1 MDGPGPVGYLAG
13 KDDLAD
19 HRDHVGPIE
28 RDGRDAEN
36 GLGRIVA
43 GQIEQA
49 EQRGDETDQPH
60 RIYRSPTPFV
70 HRTP

>member
-1 MDGPGPVGYLAG
+1 MDGTGLVRDLAG
-13 KDDLAD
+13 KDDLAE

-43 GQIEQA
+43 GQIE
-49 EQRGDETDQPH
+49 
-60 RIYRSPTPFV
+60 
-70 HRTP
+70 